1 MNNLLL
7 LEDDIGLIDGLQYSL
22 NKNGF
27 HVDIARTVDE
37 AKICL
42 REIFCECPQNLVKQR
57 ITPHFLT
64 KRTPNYYEFT
74 TKE

>member
-1 MNNLLL
+1 MAWMLWAFCFSLCTNLYF
-7 LEDDIGLIDGLQYSL
+7 IQADGENVS
-22 NKNGF
+22 K
-27 HVDIARTVDE
+27 
-37 AKICL
+37 
-42 REIFCECPQNLVKQR
+42 EIFCECPQNLVKQR

>member
-1 MNNLLL
+1 MSKH
-7 LEDDIGLIDGLQYSL
+7 SL
-22 NKNGF
+22 N
-27 HVDIARTVDE
+27 IAVKYGETLREFCDQSE
-37 AKICL
+37 AEDYYIYF
-42 REIFCECPQNLVKQR
+42 EIFCECPQNLVKQR

>member
-1 MNNLLL
+1 MIEILNEIANSTTLF
-7 LEDDIGLIDGLQYSL
+7 IVGAWFGLVITIVLIILFLWQ
-22 NKNGF
+22 
-27 HVDIARTVDE
+27 
-37 AKICL
+37 
-42 REIFCECPQNLVKQR
+42 IFCECPQNLVKQR